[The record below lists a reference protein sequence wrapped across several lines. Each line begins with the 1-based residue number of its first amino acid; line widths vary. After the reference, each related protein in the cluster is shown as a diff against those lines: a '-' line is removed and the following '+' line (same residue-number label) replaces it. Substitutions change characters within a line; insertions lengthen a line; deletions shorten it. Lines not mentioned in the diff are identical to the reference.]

1 MDLTILIAAHVLLM
15 PLWLV
20 IWTCIPLLIRLG
32 DAGPVF
38 FRQERAG
45 RNGKAFTIMK
55 FRTMVVDSDKIGPAW
70 TVDGDVRITTIGRI
84 LRRTALDELPSIL
97 SIWKGDMS
105 FVGPRALAQSE
116 QSMLELEIPD
126 FHLRLNVLP
135 GLTGLSQVYNKTDS
149 SIDKIYH
156 DLEYIR
162 RMNLWL
168 DLTLLVLSVK
178 NTIFARWDQ
187 RSGKNHSI

>member
-1 MDLTILIAAHVLLM
+1 MDLTILIVAHVLLM

-116 QSMLELEIPD
+116 QSMLEREIPD

-149 SIDKIYH
+149 SVDKIYH

-162 RMNLWL
+162 RMNLLL

-187 RSGKNHSI
+187 RSGKNDSI